1 MVLAGELDNLAPAT
15 PAQRREVRKADA
27 LMSLYFHIPFPERL
41 SDDIWMEKFRQIQWL
56 ADKGLLGAKS
66 PNNE

>member
-1 MVLAGELDNLAPAT
+1 
-15 PAQRREVRKADA
+15 
-27 LMSLYFHIPFPERL
+27 MSLYFHIPFPERL